1 MFKVCLKNYLHG
13 LRYVFT
19 VIGTIFIGI
28 ILGISVM
35 TSTISGSVITMIDEV
50 KVSTENTDFTLS
62 PVSES
67 DSVLVGIS
75 EVIGNYLGY
84 AESLF
89 QSAVDMIAGFIDA
102 IIYFLIFLLSGILLG
117 YFLVDIFMLRDVEKK
132 GIFKVIL
139 MSVFHTA
146 LILLFVGLIVLLVKL
161 LGAYAFL
168 GLILF
173 PFFHSAFMLLSAF
186 ILSGYG
192 KVKLSQVMKPGN
204 IFIMALANLLEF
216 VISFV
221 IALLVGFISQ
231 SAVLFVVVFISLTV
245 VTVAVLSSNAG
256 AYVVSLK
263 DSLTSLPVQAGGE
276 VSVE

>member
-102 IIYFLIFLLSGILLG
+102 IIYFLIFL
-117 YFLVDIFMLRDVEKK
+117 
-132 GIFKVIL
+132 
-139 MSVFHTA
+139 
-146 LILLFVGLIVLLVKL
+146 
-161 LGAYAFL
+161 
-168 GLILF
+168 
-173 PFFHSAFMLLSAF
+173 
-186 ILSGYG
+186 
-192 KVKLSQVMKPGN
+192 
-204 IFIMALANLLEF
+204 
-216 VISFV
+216 
-221 IALLVGFISQ
+221 
-231 SAVLFVVVFISLTV
+231 
-245 VTVAVLSSNAG
+245 
-256 AYVVSLK
+256 
-263 DSLTSLPVQAGGE
+263 
-276 VSVE
+276 